1 MPSVE
6 ASQSR
11 AEASRL
17 PYIAR
22 PAALIVAILLISWL
36 IGLSDVGTASVLLG
50 ASTVVLMVSLL
61 GFGYWRAMS
70 RAEEQTAIT
79 EPQTDRLTRSAR
91 MRAAWIS
98 RAARA
103 ERREALTAFRLTE
116 IARQAAYS
124 DIAARHSEMLEAIMR
139 ESVRRQRESE
149 RDHEQR
155 SRESWAELAQEVG
168 ALVQEVE
175 PPPRRRRG
183 HRRPKGEL
191 ATTDRP

>member
-22 PAALIVAILLISWL
+22 PAALIVAIVLISWL
-36 IGLSDVGTASVLLG
+36 IGLSDVGITSVLLG

-70 RAEEQTAIT
+70 RAEERAAVTG
-79 EPQTDRLTRSAR
+79 PQTGPL
-91 MRAAWIS
+91 RAALMS

-103 ERREALTAFRLTE
+103 ERREALAALRLTQ
-116 IARQAAYS
+116 AREAVIHNFVVSHRAA
-124 DIAARHSEMLEAIMR
+124 LE
-139 ESVRRQRESE
+139 VFLQESE
-149 RDHEQR
+149 RRHPERERDREQSAHEN
-155 SRESWAELAQEVG
+155 WAEI
-168 ALVQEVE
+168 ALSVEEAREEVE
-175 PPPRRRRG
+175 PPPRRRRMQ
-183 HRRPKGEL
+183 RRPKEPL
-191 ATTDRP
+191 ATKDRA